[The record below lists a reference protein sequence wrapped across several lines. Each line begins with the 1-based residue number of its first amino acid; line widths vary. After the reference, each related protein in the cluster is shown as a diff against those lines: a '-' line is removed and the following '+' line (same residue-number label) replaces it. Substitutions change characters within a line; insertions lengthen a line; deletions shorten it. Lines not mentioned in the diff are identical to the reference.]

1 MGFAA
6 GMNAGSAAVTR
17 GLTVAQEAEKEKR
30 AQEEHKQRMEEGGL
44 RITEARRNA
53 QKNQQ
58 IDAAQDDLN
67 TYIQGGVQLG
77 ASGTP
82 EDGDYTSAGHEAS
95 RVEAYNAT
103 SPDGQAG
110 LMRRQMGIASLKGD
124 MGAVSQLQERQAA
137 LALQQEIGRGIQEW
151 YAMPQEMKNQM
162 LASGINGNVNMP
174 GNKYLAVQTS
184 PTPGPDG
191 RAGYPVLT
199 IDPTTGAGRQQF
211 IREDQAAQI
220 FSAMK
225 MMQNPM
231 TAQGAL
237 QIIGAVNKDIAAAL
251 HAHNQEQLEYFK
263 AQDSA
268 AFHRGQNEIGRSN
281 AESNRIQANAAAT
294 NAQANSTRASREN
307 QTAGQKMEE
316 QVNALVKQYEQAY
329 PGKTPAEYRQ
339 LALQAVTKDPDRK
352 ETPDAG
358 LPEAGIV
365 RIQGKYYRQG
375 KGNKLEPVQLP
386 GQSGSAVQALKDMAA
401 QGQDPFAAKPTKDKA
416 SAGEKTPSAGIRV
429 KPPITADTS
438 SRDPNYP
445 GGRLQFNLPFDPAQ
459 NVPNVNPDVYKRN
472 RPY

>member
-231 TAQGAL
+231 AAQGAL
-237 QIIGAVNKDIAAAL
+237 QIIGAINKDIAAAL

-281 AESNRIQANAAAT
+281 AESNRIQAEAART
-294 NAQANSTRASREN
+294 NASANSTRASRES
-307 QTAGQKMEE
+307 QTPSQKMEE
-316 QVNALVKQYEQAY
+316 QVNALVQQYMKAEPGMTEQQAR
-329 PGKTPAEYRQ
+329 K

-352 ETPDAG
+352 DHQPRHAG
-358 LPEAGIV
+358 LEGAGLFMV
-365 RIQGKYYRQG
+365 NDKLYERGKDG
-375 KGNKLEPVQLP
+375 KPVLVQLP
-386 GQSGSAVQALKDMAA
+386 GESKL
-401 QGQDPFAAKPTKDKA
+401 DKA
-416 SAGEKTPSAGIRV
+416 VEEARRRKAAGGAGVATQQERPIQR
-429 KPPITADTS
+429 PPMSQMTTAPGINPYRSVNDQITEAE
-438 SRDPNYP
+438 RKQ
-445 GGRLQFNLPFDPAQ
+445 GR
-459 NVPNVNPDVYKRN
+459 
-472 RPY
+472 